1 MKKTI
6 RKILK
11 EEGEGLKERF
21 IKNMKSLEYLIH
33 SNIKND
39 IIDELEFVDIEFYEK
54 YKDISTTIKV
64 KSFSEDPDFGS
75 FTDQLNRI
83 EDEIFRVIKNYEFL
97 MNGKL
102 NKVNGD
108 SYFMMFPIKVNWE
121 SGNGDLLIEF
131 YLHQDDYRIEE
142 WEI

>member
-1 MKKTI
+1 MKEMI

-21 IKNMKSLEYLIH
+21 IKNMKSLEYLIQ
-33 SNIKND
+33 SNIKTN
-39 IIDELEFVDIEFYEK
+39 IIEELEFVDIRFYEK
-54 YKDISTTIKV
+54 YKDISATIKV

-75 FTDQLNRI
+75 FTYQLNKV
-83 EDEIFRVIKNYEFL
+83 EDELFRVIKNYEFL

-102 NKVNGD
+102 NKVDND

-121 SGNGDLLIEF
+121 SGSGDLFIEF
-131 YLHQDDYRIEE
+131 FLHQDDYREIE
-142 WEI
+142 

>member
-1 MKKTI
+1 
-6 RKILK
+6 
-11 EEGEGLKERF
+11 
-21 IKNMKSLEYLIH
+21 MKSLEYLIQ

-131 YLHQDDYRIEE
+131 YLHQDDYREIE
-142 WEI
+142 

>member
-1 MKKTI
+1 MKETI

-21 IKNMKSLEYLIH
+21 IKNMKSLEYLIQC
-33 SNIKND
+33 NIKND
-39 IIDELEFVDIEFYEK
+39 IVDELEFVDIEFYEK

-83 EDEIFRVIKNYEFL
+83 EDELFRVIKNYEFL

-131 YLHQDDYRIEE
+131 YLHQDDYREIE
-142 WEI
+142 

>member
-1 MKKTI
+1 MKEMI

-21 IKNMKSLEYLIH
+21 IKNMKSLEYLIQ

-39 IIDELEFVDIEFYEK
+39 IIDELEFVDIEFNEK
-54 YKDISTTIKV
+54 WKDISASIKV

-75 FTDQLNRI
+75 FTYQLNKV
-83 EDEIFRVIKNYEFL
+83 EDELFRVIKNYEFL

-102 NKVNGD
+102 SKVDND

-121 SGNGDLLIEF
+121 SGGGDLFIEF
-131 YLHQDDYRIEE
+131 YLHQDDYREIE
-142 WEI
+142 

>member
-11 EEGEGLKERF
+11 EEGEGLKGRF
-21 IKNMKSLEYLIH
+21 IKNMKSLEYLIQ

-83 EDEIFRVIKNYEFL
+83 EDEMFRVIKNYEFL

-131 YLHQDDYRIEE
+131 YLHQDDYREIE
-142 WEI
+142 

>member
-1 MKKTI
+1 MKEMI

-21 IKNMKSLEYLIH
+21 IKNMKSLEYLIQ
-33 SNIKND
+33 SNIKTN
-39 IIDELEFVDIEFYEK
+39 IIEELEFVDIRFYEK
-54 YKDISTTIKV
+54 YKDISATIKV

-75 FTDQLNRI
+75 FTYQLNKV
-83 EDEIFRVIKNYEFL
+83 EDELFRVIKNYEFL

-102 NKVNGD
+102 NKVDND

-121 SGNGDLLIEF
+121 SGSGDLFIEF
-131 YLHQDDYRIEE
+131 YLHQDDFREIE
-142 WEI
+142 

>member
-1 MKKTI
+1 MKSFIK
-6 RKILK
+6 KILK

-21 IKNMKSLEYLIH
+21 IKNMKSLEYLIQ

-39 IIDELEFVDIEFYEK
+39 IIDELEFVDIEFHEK
-54 YKDISTTIKV
+54 WKDISASIKV

-75 FTDQLNRI
+75 FTDQLNRV
-83 EDEIFRVIKNYEFL
+83 EDELFRVIKNYEFL

-102 NKVNGD
+102 NKVDND

-121 SGNGDLLIEF
+121 SGSGDLFIEF
-131 YLHQDDYRIEE
+131 YLHQDDYREIE
-142 WEI
+142 

>member
-1 MKKTI
+1 MKETI
-6 RKILK
+6 KKILK
-11 EEGEGLKERF
+11 EEGEGLKGRF
-21 IKNMKSLEYLIH
+21 IKNMKSLEYLIQ

-75 FTDQLNRI
+75 FTDKLNRI
-83 EDEIFRVIKNYEFL
+83 EDELFRVIKNYEFL

-131 YLHQDDYRIEE
+131 YLHQDDYREIE
-142 WEI
+142 

>member
-1 MKKTI
+1 MKETI
-6 RKILK
+6 KKILK

-21 IKNMKSLEYLIH
+21 IKNMKSLEYLIQ
-33 SNIKND
+33 SNIKSD
-39 IIDELEFVDIEFYEK
+39 IIDELEFVDIEFNEK
-54 YKDISTTIKV
+54 WKDISASIKV
-64 KSFSEDPDFGS
+64 KSYSEDPDFGS
-75 FTDQLNRI
+75 FTDQLNRV
-83 EDEIFRVIKNYEFL
+83 EDELFRVIKNYEFL

-131 YLHQDDYRIEE
+131 YLHQDDYREIE
-142 WEI
+142 

>member
-1 MKKTI
+1 MKETI

-11 EEGEGLKERF
+11 EENEGLKERF
-21 IKNMKSLEYLIH
+21 LKNMKSLEYLIQ
-33 SNIKND
+33 SNIKNV
-39 IIDELEFVDIEFYEK
+39 IIEELEFVDIEFYEK
-54 YKDISTTIKV
+54 YKDVSATIKV

-83 EDEIFRVIKNYEFL
+83 EDELFRIIKNYEFL
-97 MNGKL
+97 LNGKL

-108 SYFMMFPIKVNWE
+108 SYFMMFPVKVNWE

-131 YLHQDDYRIEE
+131 YLHQDDYREIE
-142 WEI
+142 

>member
-21 IKNMKSLEYLIH
+21 IKNMKSLEYLIQ

-83 EDEIFRVIKNYEFL
+83 EDELFRVIKNYEFL
-97 MNGKL
+97 MN
-102 NKVNGD
+102 

-131 YLHQDDYRIEE
+131 YLHQDDYREIE
-142 WEI
+142 WKI

>member
-1 MKKTI
+1 MKEMI

-21 IKNMKSLEYLIH
+21 IKNMKSLEYLIQ
-33 SNIKND
+33 SNIKSD
-39 IIDELEFVDIEFYEK
+39 IIDELEFVDIKFYEK

-75 FTDQLNRI
+75 FTYQLNKV
-83 EDEIFRVIKNYEFL
+83 EDELFRVIKNYEFL

-131 YLHQDDYRIEE
+131 YLHQDDYREIE
-142 WEI
+142 

>member
-1 MKKTI
+1 MKEMI

-21 IKNMKSLEYLIH
+21 IKNMKSLEYLIQ
-33 SNIKND
+33 SNIKTN
-39 IIDELEFVDIEFYEK
+39 IIEELEFVDIRFYEK

-75 FTDQLNRI
+75 FTYQLNKV
-83 EDEIFRVIKNYEFL
+83 EDELFRVIKNYEFL

-102 NKVNGD
+102 NKVDND

-121 SGNGDLLIEF
+121 SGSGDLFIEF
-131 YLHQDDYRIEE
+131 FLHQDDYREIE
-142 WEI
+142 

>member
-1 MKKTI
+1 MMKETI

-64 KSFSEDPDFGS
+64 KSFSEDPDFGLLA
-75 FTDQLNRI
+75 DQLNRI

-108 SYFMMFPIKVNWE
+108 SYFMLFPIKVNWE

-142 WEI
+142 

>member
-1 MKKTI
+1 MKEMI

-21 IKNMKSLEYLIH
+21 IKNMKSLEYLIQ
-33 SNIKND
+33 SNIKSD
-39 IIDELEFVDIEFYEK
+39 IINELEFVDIKFYEK

-75 FTDQLNRI
+75 FTDQLNRV
-83 EDEIFRVIKNYEFL
+83 EDELFRVIKNYEFL

-131 YLHQDDYRIEE
+131 YLHQDDYREIE
-142 WEI
+142 